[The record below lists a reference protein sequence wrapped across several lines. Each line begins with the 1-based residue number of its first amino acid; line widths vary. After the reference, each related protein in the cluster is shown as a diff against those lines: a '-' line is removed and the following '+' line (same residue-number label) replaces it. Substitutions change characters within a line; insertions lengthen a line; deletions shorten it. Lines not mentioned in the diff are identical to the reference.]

1 MQAARRRWMATAA
14 TRIAHRRRQVLRL
27 PSKKK
32 AKGKRKQDKQKKKKI
47 TVRATVSNRFVC
59 TQKWNQPTIDF
70 PAVTG
75 KSVSRHSARPP
86 ETLVTSHLLTIVPIP
101 FAQQRVNQPTGR
113 RAAQSDSVSSFFGIR
128 LRHALRQFGWIDIRP
143 NGQKKAND
151 SNKRE
156 GDYLV
161 GGVTKMAHTKKGKRR
176 RSSTKTGCAKT
187 GLDNQT
193 CLLESKCGY
202 WV

>member
-1 MQAARRRWMATAA
+1 MQAARRRRMATAA

-27 PSKKK
+27 PSKKKK

-101 FAQQRVNQPTGR
+101 FAQQRLTSTSQQAGGPHRVIRSAHFRNQITTRAQTIWLNRHPTKWAEKGE
-113 RAAQSDSVSSFFGIR
+113 R
-128 LRHALRQFGWIDIRP
+128 L
-143 NGQKKAND
+143 
-151 SNKRE
+151 E
-156 GDYLV
+156 
-161 GGVTKMAHTKKGKRR
+161 
-176 RSSTKTGCAKT
+176 
-187 GLDNQT
+187 
-193 CLLESKCGY
+193 
-202 WV
+202 